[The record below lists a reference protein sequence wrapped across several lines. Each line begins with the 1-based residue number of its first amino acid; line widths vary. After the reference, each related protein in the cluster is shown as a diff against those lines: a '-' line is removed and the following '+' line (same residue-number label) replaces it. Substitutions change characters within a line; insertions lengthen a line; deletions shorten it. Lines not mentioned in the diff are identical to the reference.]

1 MVVWLGRERALE
13 VSAWLHRAAQLCLI
27 PMVAQVLL
35 AAGQP
40 LPSFA
45 AIAAFFVWFGAGVLL
60 YLEQK
65 WAEDVN
71 LAFFKVN
78 VWVGAMVLALVLV
91 TRAAGGGF

>member
-1 MVVWLGRERALE
+1 
-13 VSAWLHRAAQLCLI
+13 
-27 PMVAQVLL
+27 MVAQVML

-45 AIAAFFVWFGAGVLL
+45 AFAAFFVWSGVGVLL

-78 VWVGAMVLALVLV
+78 VWVGAVALALVLV